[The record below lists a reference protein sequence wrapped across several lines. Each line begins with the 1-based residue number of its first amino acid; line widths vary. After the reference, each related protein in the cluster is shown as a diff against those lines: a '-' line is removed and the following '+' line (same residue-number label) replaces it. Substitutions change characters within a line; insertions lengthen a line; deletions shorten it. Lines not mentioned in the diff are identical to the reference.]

1 MKVFTTAFCP
11 PVEYF
16 AAIAEEMTLSPDKVI
31 PAVIALEACEHFQK
45 QTYRN
50 RCLIYGSEGPQRIQ
64 VPIIHDGHGNGIPIR
79 EVRVDY
85 STPWLVRAERAIE
98 AAYDSSAYF
107 YYYRDEFFAIL
118 DSRPEKLWDLNF
130 ALLRYFLEK
139 TGIRAD
145 IRLTESYTEEGRVDI
160 HPKRRNTILQD
171 LQLEKPY
178 FQVFSPKYGFQPN
191 LSILDLLFNEG
202 PESLLYL
209 KKL

>member
-16 AAIAEEMTLSPDKVI
+16 AAIAEEMTLSPDKVV
-31 PAVIALEACEHFQK
+31 PSVVALEACEHFQK

-85 STPWLVRAERAIE
+85 STPWLVRAERAID

-107 YYYRDEFFAIL
+107 YYYRDDFFAIL
-118 DSRPEKLWDLNF
+118 DRRPEKLWDLNLE
-130 ALLRYFLEK
+130 LLRYFLDK

-145 IRLTESYTEEGRVDI
+145 IRLTEAYAGESHVDI
-160 HPKRRNTILQD
+160 HPKRSNTILRD

-178 FQVFSPKYGFQPN
+178 FQVFSPKHGFLPN

>member
-11 PVEYF
+11 PVSYI
-16 AAIAEEMTLSPDKVI
+16 AAIAEDMTLSPDKVI
-31 PAVIALEACEHFQK
+31 PSVVALEACEHFQK

-85 STPWLVRAERAIE
+85 STPWLVRAERAID

-107 YYYRDEFFAIL
+107 FYDRDEFYAIL
-118 DSRPEKLWDLNF
+118 RSRPEKLWDLNL
-130 ALLRYFLEK
+130 ALLRFFLEK
-139 TGIRAD
+139 TGVRAEL
-145 IRLTESYTEEGRVDI
+145 RETEAFTPEGRVDI
-160 HPKRRNTILQD
+160 HPKRPDTVLRD
-171 LQLEKPY
+171 LGLEKPY
-178 FQVFSPKYGFQPN
+178 FQVFSPKHGFLPN
-191 LSILDLLFNEG
+191 LSIMDLLFNEG

-209 KKL
+209 KKR

>member
-16 AAIAEEMTLSPDKVI
+16 AAIADGMTLSPDKVI
-31 PAVIALEACEHFQK
+31 PSVVALEACEHFQK

-85 STPWLVRAERAIE
+85 STPWLVRAERAID

-107 YYYRDEFFAIL
+107 YYYRDDFFAIL
-118 DSRPEKLWDLNF
+118 DRRPEKLWDLNLE
-130 ALLRYFLEK
+130 LLRYFLDK

-145 IRLTESYTEEGRVDI
+145 IRLTEAYTGESHVDI
-160 HPKRRNTILQD
+160 HPKRSNTILRD

-178 FQVFSPKYGFQPN
+178 FQVFSPKHGFLPN

>member
-16 AAIAEEMTLSPDKVI
+16 AAIADGMTLSPDKVI
-31 PAVIALEACEHFQK
+31 PSVVALEACEHFQK

-85 STPWLVRAERAIE
+85 STPWLVRAERAID

-107 YYYRDEFFAIL
+107 YYYRDGFFAIL
-118 DSRPEKLWDLNF
+118 DRRPEKLWDLNLE
-130 ALLRYFLEK
+130 LLRYFLDK

-145 IRLTESYTEEGRVDI
+145 IRLTEAYAGESHVDI
-160 HPKRRNTILQD
+160 HPKRSNTILRD

-178 FQVFSPKYGFQPN
+178 FQVFSPKHGFLPN